1 MLFSWCEGFA
11 RFDTVPFLQAAPA
24 AGTSR
29 MLGDEDR
36 MPFHRGLAAVVRYDC
51 RGKPGCNQFF
61 SVSCNGLN
69 AFLMDVPDLLRL
81 EVPAHAEPGMGECQQ
96 PFGDPFR
103 LIFKEDGRL
112 CGDWWLCRG
121 FRPEVW
127 LMVSGERHF

>member
-1 MLFSWCEGFA
+1 
-11 RFDTVPFLQAAPA
+11 
-24 AGTSR
+24 

-36 MPFHRGLAAVVRYDC
+36 MAFHRGLAAVVRYDS
-51 RGKPGCNQFF
+51 RGKPGGNQFF
-61 SVSCNGLN
+61 GVPCNGVN
-69 AFLMDVPDLLRL
+69 AFFMDVPDLLRL
-81 EVPAHAEPGMGECQQ
+81 EVPAHAEPGMGECLQ
-96 PFGDPFR
+96 PFGNPFC